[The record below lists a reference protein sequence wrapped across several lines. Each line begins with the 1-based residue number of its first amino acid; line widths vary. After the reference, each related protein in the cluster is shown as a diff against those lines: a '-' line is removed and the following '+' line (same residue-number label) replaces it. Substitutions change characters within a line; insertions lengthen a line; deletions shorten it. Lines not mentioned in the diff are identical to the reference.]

1 MSFLNEQTLYDQL
14 EVSPNSTQEEL
25 RDAYLRLKSLYSKK
39 SNALYTVISD
49 KERENTLKEIENAYT
64 TLRNEDQREKYDL
77 SIGVKKLEDYSDQNF
92 TMNTKVSS
100 ENDTFGE
107 STDILEIPTV
117 TETSIT
123 KTQEKN
129 SFESSIQKE
138 IHWRGSFLKKVRE
151 FRDLSIEEIS
161 EKTKISKSYLK
172 AIELED
178 YKNLPASVY
187 LRGFVITL
195 AKHLKL
201 PYNEVCK
208 AYMARYRQNR
218 TGRS

>member
-201 PYNEVCK
+201 PYNEV
-208 AYMARYRQNR
+208 
-218 TGRS
+218 